1 MIAKLLRPLLVTATG
16 FWLLASHPLAQ
27 GANGYI
33 GSEACAG
40 CHQQSYGDWLGS
52 HHDLA
57 MQKATPDTVLG
68 DFADATFD
76 YAGITSTFYRK
87 GDAFWVRTDNAAGKL
102 EDFPVQWVFG
112 VYPLQ
117 QVLLPTGQGRLQALT
132 IAWDARPAAEGG
144 QRWYHLYPDDAITA
158 GDPLHWTG
166 PYQNWNTRCAEC
178 HSTNVK
184 KNYLAG
190 EHRFDTQWDEE
201 DVGCEA
207 CHGPGAQHADL
218 AKRQA
223 LADALHGGFE
233 MSLAAR
239 GQWAWSENA
248 SIAARTS
255 ALEDNTQIDNCARC
269 HARRS
274 TLGDYH
280 YGADLLDTHRL
291 ALIESPLYWPD
302 GQIRDEVYVYG
313 SFVQSKMHQAG
324 VVCANC
330 HNPHSNQLVA
340 EGNGVCSQCHLPST
354 YDNPSHHR
362 HKVASTGAQCV
373 ECHMPSQVYM
383 GVDARRDHSMRIPR
397 PDLSLMTGSP
407 NACTAC
413 HEEKS
418 DSWALDALRDWGV
431 RLDSPRRHPAMAL
444 QRAEAQDIRSLPSL
458 KAIIDDPGAT
468 ALLRASALERYGDLA
483 PPDLA
488 QTAGMLLGSS
498 DSLVRSSAVRA
509 CAALPPQQRYLM
521 LRALIRDPVLAV
533 RLAVAEQL
541 ADTPLQE
548 LRAQDLPPLMA
559 LFDEYQRVLA
569 EHADMPSIQLQLAN
583 FWLAR
588 GDVAQ
593 AEAALR
599 EALLLNPQYEAAV
612 VNLADLLRA
621 EGRDKEARSLLTAG
635 IKASPAPGTL
645 HHALGLLEIR
655 AGNIDAAVAQLALA
669 AELESEG
676 SRHRYVYAIALHDTG
691 KPAEALAL
699 LEQLNQDRPGNP
711 EVLSALVS
719 YAGEMGD
726 VAKQGRYQGQLQ
738 GVAQAAGLR

>member
-1 MIAKLLRPLLVTATG
+1 MTRTLIKLLVIGCFALGTAQPT
-16 FWLLASHPLAQ
+16 L
-27 GANGYI
+27 GADGYV
-33 GSEACAG
+33 GSKACAA
-40 CHQQSYGDWLGS
+40 CHEQPYADWLGS

-57 MQKATPDTVLG
+57 MQPATPETVLG
-68 DFADATFD
+68 DFDDRTFS

-87 GDAFWVRTDNAAGKL
+87 GTAFWVRTDNAKGEL
-102 EDFPVQWVFG
+102 QEFPVDWVLG

-117 QVLLPTGQGRLQALT
+117 QYLLPTGDGRLQALT
-132 IAWDARPAAEGG
+132 IAWDARPKKEGG

-184 KNYLAG
+184 KNYIASQ
-190 EHRFDTQWDEE
+190 HRFATQWDED

-207 CHGPGAQHADL
+207 CHGPGAQHIDL
-218 AKRQA
+218 AKKQA
-223 LADALHGGFE
+223 LGGEAHSGFR

-239 GQWAWSENA
+239 GQWAWA
-248 SIAARTS
+248 TDATIAHRS
-255 ALEDNTQIDNCARC
+255 APLPGNTQIDNCARC

-313 SFVQSKMHQAG
+313 SFIQSKMHQAG

-330 HNPHSNQLVA
+330 HNPHSNALVA
-340 EGNGVCSQCHLPST
+340 TGNAVCGQCHLPTT
-354 YDNPSHHR
+354 YDSTSHHR
-362 HKVASTGAQCV
+362 HPTGSAGAQCV
-373 ECHMPSQVYM
+373 ECHMPAQVYM

-413 HEEKS
+413 HTENS
-418 DSWALDALRDWGV
+418 DSWALDALRDWGI
-431 RLDSPRRHPAMAL
+431 RFDSPQRHPAMAL
-444 QRAEAQDIRSLPSL
+444 QRAEAQDIRALPSL
-458 KAIIDDPGAT
+458 KAIIDDASAT

-488 QTAGMLLGSS
+488 QTTGMLLGSQ
-498 DSLVRSSAVRA
+498 DSVIRSSAVRA
-509 CAALPPQQRYLM
+509 SAALPPQQRYLM
-521 LRALIRDPVLAV
+521 LRTLIGDPVLGV
-533 RLAVAEQL
+533 RMAVAEQL
-541 ADTPLQE
+541 ADAPLQE
-548 LRAQDLPPLMA
+548 LRPQDLPPLMA
-559 LFDEYQRVLA
+559 LFEEYEGVLE
-569 EHADMPSIQLQLAN
+569 EHADMPSTQLQLAN
-583 FWLAR
+583 YCLAR
-588 GDVAQ
+588 GDIKR

-599 EALLLNPQYEAAV
+599 EALDLNPQFEAAV
-612 VNLADLLRA
+612 VNLADLLRVD
-621 EGRDKEARSLLTAG
+621 GRDSEARALLTTA
-635 IKASPAPGTL
+635 IALSPAPGTL
-645 HHALGLLEIR
+645 HHSLGLLEIR
-655 AGNIDAAVAQLALA
+655 DGQVDAAM
-669 AELESEG
+669 AELAKAASLETAG

-691 KPAEALAL
+691 KPVEAFAL

-711 EVLSALVS
+711 EVLSALVG
-719 YAGEMGD
+719 YAGELGD
-726 VAKQGRYQGQLQ
+726 AAKQGRYRGQLQ